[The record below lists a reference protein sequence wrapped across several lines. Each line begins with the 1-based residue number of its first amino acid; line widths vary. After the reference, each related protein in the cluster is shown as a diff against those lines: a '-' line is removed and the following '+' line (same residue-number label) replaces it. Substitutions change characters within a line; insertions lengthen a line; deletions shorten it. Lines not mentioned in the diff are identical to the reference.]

1 MIVIAGLLGGAI
13 IGAFQAKRRGGRAM
27 DMLQYGAGYAIFLS
41 LVGLL
46 LTIVI
51 DRMT

>member
-1 MIVIAGLLGGAI
+1 MIVIAGLLLGGVF
-13 IGAFQAKRRGGRAM
+13 GALQAKRRGGKRL

-41 LVGLL
+41 LLGLL
-46 LTIVI
+46 LTIAI